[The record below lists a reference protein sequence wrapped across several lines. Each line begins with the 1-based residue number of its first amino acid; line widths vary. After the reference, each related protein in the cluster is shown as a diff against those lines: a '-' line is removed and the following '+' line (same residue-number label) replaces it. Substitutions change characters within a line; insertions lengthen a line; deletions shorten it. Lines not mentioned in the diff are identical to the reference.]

1 MTYKTVEVEVDVD
14 LEDFDTD
21 DLIEELQSRDVVYRG
36 GSADILNQ
44 IYMAKVRGQDYTKL
58 VDDLIYNTLGKIV

>member
-1 MTYKTVEVEVDVD
+1 MVYRTVEVDVDID

-36 GSADILNQ
+36 GSDSILNQ
-44 IYMAKVRGQDYTKL
+44 IYMAKIRGQDYTKL
-58 VDDLIYNTLGKIV
+58 VDDLIYNALGKIV